1 MLPLMNDSKWDELRL
16 AMYTLGTLRPRWRTL
31 DVENG
36 YLSPWDGEWFYH
48 FRNGG
53 YKSIKWVELAVETQ
67 EQRQAVL
74 SELVKIHV
82 PGEKTEDGF
91 RVLGYAELGAE
102 VNYIG
107 FDA

>member
-1 MLPLMNDSKWDELRL
+1 MNDTKWNELRL
-16 AMYTLGTLRPRWRTL
+16 AMYELGPLSPRWRAL

-36 YLSPWDGEWFYH
+36 YVSDWDGEWFYH

-53 YKSIKWVELAVETQ
+53 YKFIQWVEIAIEST

-74 SELVKIHV
+74 SELTKVHV
-82 PGEKTEDGF
+82 PGEHTKSGF
-91 RVLGYAELGAE
+91 RVLGYAELDTKI
-102 VNYIG
+102 NYLA